1 MLRNLFQTISK
12 YFKNNMVYSEP
23 DLSDFEKSPLRFEME
38 VLLEEYRTLREE
50 TITRLSNQQQIVNFA
65 IALIAAFFAISQ
77 LLPRNEN
84 IQYLLS
90 SLRPIYPLISLF
102 FSAFALMYIEH
113 DAMMATLGS
122 YISLC
127 LRPQMEEI
135 IKRAGV
141 SSRKVWQWDEY
152 RSEKHFH
159 SIKSAPHFYL
169 MAAAR
174 YAITIIPSIG
184 SLIYYWNLRHSGTNI
199 TLGENLIFGVAV
211 IVLLWLL
218 LAAVHSGSL
227 YLNLTEQLKKSN
239 NPDNIKSVINKS
251 GKEKKKNIFLI
262 FLILLYLF
270 MGIAIT
276 NQWEPF
282 KSFSQVDF
290 NTYYAAAKLFEDN
303 GNIYDGLLSEKLILS
318 YGIEYISGSDY
329 IYPPFLAFT
338 LIPLARFSPLIAG
351 FIWYMVSFLSLCA
364 SVWLI
369 VKSSF
374 IYKKSF
380 EFWGKFR
387 DSLIIALIFVP
398 TAYSF
403 YVGQVNAILLLLLVG
418 TFYFLET
425 DKEIVAGFLLSLAI
439 LIKVAPVLIFIYLIG
454 RRKFRTIFATLVFLA
469 LIILASIPFMKD
481 QLLEYLTIIFPTLTT
496 PAPHP
501 VNQSLNGFFSRLFT
515 QNNFTIPLV
524 DIPDFVRIGVLL
536 TSLILVGI
544 VAYKCFLLY
553 KKPKIASLESS
564 LCFSQ
569 IITLIVVTSPLAWE
583 NFYVLLIFP
592 TLLLY
597 LEQRNLGKKDMKLF
611 IGSIL
616 LITAQRLWDPYIN
629 SPFSFPYLHY
639 FSIFMSLGLY
649 GALLSL
655 WLQIQL
661 YDRKIVAEFTS

>member
-1 MLRNLFQTISK
+1 MLRKLFRTINK
-12 YFKNNMVYSEP
+12 YFKNNKIYSEP

-38 VLLEEYRTLREE
+38 ALIEEYRTLREE
-50 TITRLSNQQQIVNFA
+50 IITRLTNQQQIVNFA

-84 IQYLLS
+84 IQSLLS

-122 YISLC
+122 YISFY
-127 LRPQMEEI
+127 LRPQMEDI
-135 IKRAGV
+135 IKKAGV
-141 SSRKVWQWDEY
+141 SSQKVWQWDEF
-152 RSEKHFH
+152 RSEKHFR
-159 SIKSAPHFYL
+159 SFKSAPHFYL
-169 MAAAR
+169 MAASR
-174 YAITIIPSIG
+174 YAITIIPSVG
-184 SLIYYWNLRHSGTNI
+184 SLIYYWNLRDSSTNI
-199 TLGENLIFGVAV
+199 TLGENLVFSVAV

-218 LAAVHSGSL
+218 LAAFHAGSL
-227 YLNLTEQLKKSN
+227 YVNFAEQSKIDHNHNDVKS
-239 NPDNIKSVINKS
+239 IINKL
-251 GKEKKKNIFLI
+251 GEEKNKNIFLI

-276 NQWEPF
+276 KQWEPF

-318 YGIEYISGSDY
+318 YGIQYISGSDY

-364 SVWLI
+364 SVWFI

-374 IYKKSF
+374 TYKNSF

-403 YVGQVNAILLLLLVG
+403 YVGQVNAILLLLLAG
-418 TFYFLET
+418 TFYFLEN

-454 RRKFRTIFATLVFLA
+454 RRKFRTIFATLVVLA
-469 LIILASIPFMKD
+469 STILASIPLMKY

-496 PAPHP
+496 PTPHP

-515 QNNFTIPLV
+515 QNNFTIPLF
-524 DIPDFVRIGVLL
+524 DMPNFVRISVLI

-544 VAYKCFLLY
+544 VTFKCFLLY
-553 KKPKIASLESS
+553 RKPRIASLESS

-583 NFYVLLIFP
+583 NFYILLIFP
-592 TLLLY
+592 ILILY
-597 LEQRNLGKKDMKLF
+597 LKQRYLEKKDMKLF

-629 SPFSFPYLHY
+629 SPFSFPNLHY

-661 YDRKIVAEFTS
+661 YNRKIVEEFTS